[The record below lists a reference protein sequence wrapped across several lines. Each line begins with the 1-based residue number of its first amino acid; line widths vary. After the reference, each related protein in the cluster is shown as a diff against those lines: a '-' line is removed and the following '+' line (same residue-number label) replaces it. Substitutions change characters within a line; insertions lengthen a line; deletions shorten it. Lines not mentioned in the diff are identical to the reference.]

1 MLVAVSSEPKL
12 TFPSTVSRPDN
23 VSKVEAASSFTSLGP
38 TAAAGRTGRR
48 DDRVTLPNVAGRGT
62 AARRAQIAP
71 RALGAAARTG
81 AVSAGAAIAA
91 AIALLGLGAARR
103 YRARS
108 RLTSLTSF
116 PLGTSSTSEIPKGG
130 FERAPR

>member
-48 DDRVTLPNVAGRGT
+48 GDRVTLPNVEGRGP
-62 AARRAQIAP
+62 AARRAEKREVAP
-71 RALGAAARTG
+71 RAPGAAAREMLS
-81 AVSAGAAIAA
+81 V
-91 AIALLGLGAARR
+91 
-103 YRARS
+103 
-108 RLTSLTSF
+108 F
-116 PLGTSSTSEIPKGG
+116 LGT
-130 FERAPR
+130 

>member
-48 DDRVTLPNVAGRGT
+48 GDRVTLPNVEGRGP
-62 AARRAQIAP
+62 AARRAEKRTVQRECLP
-71 RALGAAARTG
+71 RQAAQ
-81 AVSAGAAIAA
+81 
-91 AIALLGLGAARR
+91 ARR
-103 YRARS
+103 LRH
-108 RLTSLTSF
+108 
-116 PLGTSSTSEIPKGG
+116 PEC
-130 FERAPR
+130 